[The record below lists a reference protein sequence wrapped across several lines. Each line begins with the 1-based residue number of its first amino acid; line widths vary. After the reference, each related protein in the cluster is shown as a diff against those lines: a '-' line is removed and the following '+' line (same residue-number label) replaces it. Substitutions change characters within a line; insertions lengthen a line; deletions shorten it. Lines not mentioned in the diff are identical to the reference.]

1 MDLKGYTHSLVV
13 EEMNLGN
20 LIENAVKQMTEQ
32 EMKEE
37 DEDIEEEMS
46 LEELEALKD
55 QDFADYGAFLEE
67 EELSDEALIKSLQEE
82 VL

>member
-1 MDLKGYTHSLVV
+1 
-13 EEMNLGN
+13 
-20 LIENAVKQMTEQ
+20 
-32 EMKEE
+32 
-37 DEDIEEEMS
+37 MS

-67 EELSDEALIKSLQEE
+67 EELSDEELIKSLQEE